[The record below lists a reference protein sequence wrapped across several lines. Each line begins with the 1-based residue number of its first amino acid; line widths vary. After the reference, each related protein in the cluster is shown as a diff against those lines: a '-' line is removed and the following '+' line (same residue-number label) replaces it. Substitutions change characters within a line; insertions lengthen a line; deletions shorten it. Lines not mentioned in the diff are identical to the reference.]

1 MALETLRATSSDSFP
16 ANLQSMIPGSA
27 SSAWVA
33 LLDLFAEIILRDQ
46 GKVNLF
52 WKSSYTT
59 PPSEPLPSQDHGL
72 LNKFKSHFRTFQRCD
87 YGQVV

>member
-52 WKSSYTT
+52 GSLHIR
-59 PPSEPLPSQDHGL
+59 PRRL
-72 LNKFKSHFRTFQRCD
+72 SH
-87 YGQVV
+87 YPVKIMGS